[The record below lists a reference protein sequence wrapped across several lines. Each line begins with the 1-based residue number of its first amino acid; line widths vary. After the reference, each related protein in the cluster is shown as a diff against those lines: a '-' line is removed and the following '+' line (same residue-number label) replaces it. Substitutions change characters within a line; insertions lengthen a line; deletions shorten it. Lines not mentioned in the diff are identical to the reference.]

1 MWPCRND
8 AALQMKTIKHR
19 VVQGFT
25 LFELAVVVAI
35 MSVLTVVFLS
45 RMAFYRNEA
54 ERLAFQQTVTALR
67 TETSLQNYLGAHGS
81 RVDTVHKLAGQNPM
95 NWLEQKPGNYLGE
108 FYSPDTKKLAKGSW
122 FFDRSDGFLVY
133 LLNESNTFDS
143 EGSELLKFKVSLS
156 QGSKKAA
163 ADTGEKLELVP
174 VPVHAA
180 IAVK

>member
-1 MWPCRND
+1 
-8 AALQMKTIKHR
+8 MKTIKHR

-35 MSVLTVVFLS
+35 IGVLIVVFLN
-45 RMAFYRNEA
+45 RMAFYRNEV
-54 ERLAFQQTVTALR
+54 ERLAFQQTLAALR
-67 TETSLQNYLGAHGS
+67 TETSLRAYPGMPGS
-81 RVDTVHKLAGQNPM
+81 DADAVRKLAGQNPM
-95 NWLEQKPGNYLGE
+95 HWLAQKPGNYLGE

-122 FFDRSDGFLVY
+122 FFDRSDGVLVY

-143 EGSELLKFKVSLS
+143 KGSELLKFKVSLS

-163 ADTGEKLELVP
+163 AGTAETLQLVP
-174 VPVHAA
+174 VQVRTA